1 MDLLLHSTIPQMSAG
16 DQAWLPLV
24 RHAIL
29 SSLEL
34 PYFPFLLKP
43 YFSNASRSY
52 PAANSPRA
60 NLRVPCVSRLL
71 FFCSRFNIMRNLRA
85 LVAERGLTIDNE
97 RATTAR

>member
-34 PYFPFLLKP
+34 PYFPFILKP

-60 NLRVPCVSRLL
+60 NLRVPCVSRL
-71 FFCSRFNIMRNLRA
+71 FFSSRASTLC
-85 LVAERGLTIDNE
+85 ETC
-97 RATTAR
+97 ARWWQRDDR

>member
-43 YFSNASRSY
+43 YISQTRPARTPLRTLLARTCVCRASRACFFLLALQHY
-52 PAANSPRA
+52 AKLARA
-60 NLRVPCVSRLL
+60 GGR
-71 FFCSRFNIMRNLRA
+71 
-85 LVAERGLTIDNE
+85 ETIDNE
-97 RATTAR
+97 RATPAR

>member
-43 YFSNASRSY
+43 YISQTRPARTPLRTLLARTCVARFFFLSRAST
-52 PAANSPRA
+52 
-60 NLRVPCVSRLL
+60 LCET
-71 FFCSRFNIMRNLRA
+71 C
-85 LVAERGLTIDNE
+85 
-97 RATTAR
+97 ARW